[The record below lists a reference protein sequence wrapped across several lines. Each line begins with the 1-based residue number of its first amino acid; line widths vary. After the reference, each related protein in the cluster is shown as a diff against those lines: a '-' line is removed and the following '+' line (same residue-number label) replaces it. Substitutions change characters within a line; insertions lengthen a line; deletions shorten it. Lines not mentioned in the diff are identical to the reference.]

1 MASVTHM
8 RTGWTNWDSFIDAKR
23 YKKNDTVNI
32 NNRHKYKFVCSILH
46 RRCAR
51 IWLLLPYFDS
61 LSSASTIASIL
72 IVTRVLKGVR
82 LKVADNI
89 WFHLGSPFL
98 RLSHFSLL
106 TDREKNRKECTYTE
120 SRSTRNHLVF
130 LCLLTLWKIRNEMNK
145 VLLNIQE
152 WIILL

>member
-1 MASVTHM
+1 MAPVTHM

-82 LKVADNI
+82 QQIADNI
-89 WFHLGSPFL
+89 WFHLGSPFFAFEPFFFVNRPRKKSERVHVHRKSIDEKPL
-98 RLSHFSLL
+98 SLL
-106 TDREKNRKECTYTE
+106 MFTDALKNTK
-120 SRSTRNHLVF
+120 
-130 LCLLTLWKIRNEMNK
+130 RNE
-145 VLLNIQE
+145 
-152 WIILL
+152 